1 MNSVMIQFLL
11 QHRDVSLQRC
21 HLRLVSFNNLL
32 LLMNLRIDHSEV
44 VELRFHVA
52 LRGVEQ
58 LFRISN
64 LFFQCCALLLQTF
77 NALAALS

>member
-1 MNSVMIQFLL
+1 
-11 QHRDVSLQRC
+11 
-21 HLRLVSFNNLL
+21 
-32 LLMNLRIDHSEV
+32 MNLRIDHSEV

-77 NALAALS
+77 NALAAMSRSRGGEETQQTGGDAE